1 MWWYTWESQG
11 YPTYVLHRTVGQDRH
26 IGLAC
31 EWYTWESLGYPT
43 YVLHRTVGQDRHIGL
58 ACEWYTWESLGY
70 PTYVLHRTV
79 GQDRHIGLTCVMVH
93 MGVPGISH
101 GTHGSP
107 WDILPPSYIGQWDRI
122 DT

>member
-1 MWWYTWESQG
+1 M
-11 YPTYVLHRTVGQDRH
+11 PTRVHFERRISRDH
-26 IGLAC
+26 LAFPIPL
-31 EWYTWESLGYPT
+31 YRLSM
-43 YVLHRTVGQDRHIGL
+43 VLHRTVGQDRHIGL

>member
-1 MWWYTWESQG
+1 MSGPHGNPWDV
-11 YPTYVLHRTVGQDRH
+11 PTYVPCGTVGQDRH

-31 EWYTWESLGYPT
+31 EW
-43 YVLHRTVGQDRHIGL
+43 H
-58 ACEWYTWESLGY
+58 TWESLGY

-93 MGVPGISH
+93 MGVSGISY
-101 GTHGSP
+101 
-107 WDILPPSYIGQWDRI
+107 LRMSYLGQWDGI